1 MPRELSEEE
10 LEFVTNA
17 KKTIQEC
24 HPDHMLQESK
34 FLLTESLQV
43 RKIKWKHLHTDEKD
57 LHIDEKYLLIDE
69 KYLQIDEKYLHTRMM
84 GQFWP

>member
-43 RKIKWKHLHTDEKD
+43 RKIIEDKTNFYKDEHYSVKVR
-57 LHIDEKYLLIDE
+57 E
-69 KYLQIDEKYLHTRMM
+69 R
-84 GQFWP
+84 